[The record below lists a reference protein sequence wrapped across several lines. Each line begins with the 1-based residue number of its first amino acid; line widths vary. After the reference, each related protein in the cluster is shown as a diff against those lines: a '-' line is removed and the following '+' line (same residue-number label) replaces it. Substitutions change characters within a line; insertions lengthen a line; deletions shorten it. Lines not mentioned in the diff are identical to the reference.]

1 MSEALLRQ
9 AYAAFNARDLDAAL
23 ALMHPDVDWP
33 NAIEGG
39 HVLGHTDVRA
49 YWEQQFDTIDPQV
62 EPERFMEEEDGRIAV
77 DVHQVVRSRDG
88 ELLADQRVRHVY
100 TVRGGLIERMEI
112 ED

>member
-33 NAIEGG
+33 NAIEGERVRG
-39 HVLGHTDVRA
+39 HADVRA
-49 YWEQQFDTIDPQV
+49 YWEQQFETIDPRV
-62 EPERFMEEEDGRIAV
+62 EPERFTEEEGGRIAV
-77 DVHQVVRSRDG
+77 DVHQVVRSHDG

-100 TVRGGLIERMEI
+100 TVRDGLIERMEI